1 MDLLREE
8 IACKTLSDTN
18 KIDIMQQAV
27 APCPEIVMSIKGK
40 PTRSLLD
47 SGSEVTL
54 VNESYYKEHI
64 EHRLLPSSG
73 SYNNSHNLFSLR
85 GVEEGHVPLSK
96 HFECDIEVGGQ
107 LVHRVGIL
115 VKKDKIPLVDSKGR
129 KAKTPALLGSNL
141 IRIAVNEFC
150 ETFGEDCLRLFE
162 CPKVISPL
170 WFSTLCLYY
179 YAHIHKKSGVG
190 ASSVQSDDPSKDN
203 DRNSH
208 NNQSSKPKRSQEQRK
223 NSNEAKSEK
232 NSGKSKNT
240 QTGSGKQRDKKLNT
254 LGGYAGRVMV
264 GNHRQP
270 ICIPAGTSKVVIGKT
285 QDKLPRGSYMV
296 EATDDDNLPCG
307 VSVNH
312 TYVNPTK
319 AKQVSVI
326 LLNTNSYNV
335 LIRQPLY
342 AATIWD
348 VELKDW
354 DYEPIITKSD
364 EANTFEVKLQP
375 VPPEDLR
382 EEILSN
388 ATEVNQ
394 ETNDTSGRSAS
405 DEKDEKPSFGARPNT
420 KNPDFDFKKELE
432 QLPFEL
438 NIGDAPLTREQQA
451 RLINVIYD
459 HTEVFSLFD
468 GDLGFCD
475 VLKHSIPTTTDK
487 PVYLP
492 HRQIPVQL
500 QSEVKKCLDNWLKQ
514 GIIRPSKSP
523 YASQVVIVR
532 KKTGEIRL
540 CVDFRKLNAISIR
553 DSFPLPRVEEAL
565 QAVQA
570 AVWFSSF
577 DLAQGYLQMAME
589 EEDIEKTAFRA
600 GSSGL
605 YEFTRMPFGL
615 TNAGASFCRL
625 MEMCIGDQQYV
636 TLLFYLDDICIFAE
650 TADQML
656 DRIEFV
662 FSRLKEFN
670 LKIKPKKSHF
680 FQTSV
685 TFLGH
690 ILSANGVSP
699 NLEKVAKIKDWPTPK
714 TPKEVHSFVGL
725 ASYYRR
731 FIPNFAKWA
740 GPLHALIVP
749 ASFKQKIRR
758 GEMKKSDLPE
768 FQWTPV
774 CQEGF
779 DQLKKALT
787 EAPVLAYPDY
797 SKPFI
802 LETDASLKGLGAVLS
817 QKGDDNEI
825 RVVAYASR
833 SLRPSEKSMRDY
845 SSAKIEL
852 MALKWSVC
860 DKFKDYLLGSK
871 FTVFTDN
878 NPLCYIKSSKLGAA
892 QIRWLSE
899 LTLYDFDIVYRTG
912 KSNLVADALS
922 RHPEVEEEIEKEG
935 PSESDDD
942 EWIAVSYQVEEQGGH
957 ISSMEF
963 NQAISELVGGTKI
976 DKKLKDRIQVTDVAK
991 EKLNGKTIEVATG
1004 MVSLFDS
1011 ITPKEMAEF
1020 QRQDNQIAPIFTHVE
1035 QDQKPSKKVTY
1046 QIRSKLAHKLALQW
1060 DRLILKQGVL
1070 HRLYIFNEMEYHQ
1083 LVLPQRYHRKVLTA
1097 LHDHMGHQGID
1108 RTLDLLRERVY
1119 WPSMAK
1125 DAQNWVTNCRRCQIA
1140 RGDYNQPKPK
1150 IGHLEA
1156 HNPLD
1161 LVCLD
1166 FTKID
1171 PSKTGKE
1178 NVLVITDAFTKFSLA
1193 VCTPNQTAKTV
1204 AKILVEKWF
1213 HVYGVPSRI
1222 HSDQGR
1228 CFDSNIIKALCKMYG
1243 VEQSFTS
1250 PYNPRGNA
1258 FCECFNRTLFGLLKT
1273 LKSEEKADW
1282 PSHLPALVFAY
1293 NATPHAST
1301 GYQPY
1306 QLMFGRRAP
1315 APCDNWLGLRAY
1327 NDDKSITRIDWVD
1340 QQLEQ
1345 LLHANKRAQKNIKAT
1360 NAKNRKAAGGKD
1372 LVIPVGNLVL
1382 LRDHP
1387 EGRNKIQDNN
1397 KDQIYIVTRHHDNR
1411 NAYFV
1416 KPLGSKCQP
1425 KQVNRREMFDL
1436 GITEDQELERQKQ
1449 EKENEEEDETNELP
1463 LYNPAVSRKKDFIEH
1478 PYNLRPRNRK
1488 TVNSQAV
1495 LVSTR
1500 L

>member
-18 KIDIMQQAV
+18 KINIMQQAV

-54 VNESYYKEHI
+54 VNESYFKEHI

-107 LVHRVGIL
+107 IVHRVGIL

-162 CPKVISPL
+162 CPKGISPL

-203 DRNSH
+203 DG
-208 NNQSSKPKRSQEQRK
+208 NNRDNQPLRPKRNQEHCK
-223 NSNEAKSEK
+223 NSNEAKSDK
-232 NSGKSKNT
+232 DSGKNKNT
-240 QTGSGKQRDKKLNT
+240 QTGSGKHRNKKLNT

-264 GNHRQP
+264 GDRKQP

-285 QDKLPRGSYMV
+285 QEKLPRGSYMV

-335 LIRQPLY
+335 WIRQPLY
-342 AATIWD
+342 AAAIWD

-405 DEKDEKPSFGARPNT
+405 NEKDEKPSFGARPNT
-420 KNPDFDFKKELE
+420 KDPDFDFKKELE
-432 QLPFEL
+432 RLPFEL
-438 NIGDAPLTREQQA
+438 NIGDAPLTRDQQA
-451 RLINVIYD
+451 RLIDVIYN

-500 QSEVKKCLDNWLKQ
+500 QSEVRKCLDNWLKQ

-690 ILSANGVSP
+690 ILSADGVSP
-699 NLEKVAKIKDWPTPK
+699 NPEKVAKIKDWPTPK

-768 FQWTPV
+768 FQWTPA

-825 RVVAYASR
+825 RVIAYASR

-899 LTLYDFDIVYRTG
+899 LALYDFDIVYRTG

-922 RHPEVEEEIEKEG
+922 RRPEVEEEIEKEVL
-935 PSESDDD
+935 PESDDE

-957 ISSMEF
+957 VSSMEF
-963 NQAISELVGGTKI
+963 NQVISELVGGTKI

-1020 QRQDNQIAPIFTHVE
+1020 QRQDNQIAPIFAYVE
-1035 QDQKPSKKVTY
+1035 QDQKPSKKITY
-1046 QIRSKLAHKLALQW
+1046 QIRSKLARKLALQW

-1213 HVYGVPSRI
+1213 HVYGIPTRI

-1258 FCECFNRTLFGLLKT
+1258 FCERFNRTLFGLLKT

-1372 LVIPVGNLVL
+1372 LIIPVGNLVL

-1397 KDQIYIVTRHHDNR
+1397 KDQIYIVTGHHDNR

-1436 GITEDQELERQKQ
+1436 GITENQEFERQKQ
-1449 EKENEEEDETNELP
+1449 ENEKEEEDETSELP
-1463 LYNPAVSRKKDFIEH
+1463 LYNPAVSRKKDFIER

-1488 TVNSQAV
+1488 TANSHAV

>member
-54 VNESYYKEHI
+54 VNESYYREHI

-85 GVEEGHVPLSK
+85 GIEEGHVPLSK

-150 ETFGEDCLRLFE
+150 ELFGEDCLRLFE
-162 CPKVISPL
+162 CPKGISPL

-190 ASSVQSDDPSKDN
+190 ALSVQSDDPSKDN
-203 DRNSH
+203 DGNSRD
-208 NNQSSKPKRSQEQRK
+208 NQPLKPKRCQEHGK
-223 NSNEAKSEK
+223 NINEANSNKD
-232 NSGKSKNT
+232 SGKSKNT
-240 QTGSGKQRDKKLNT
+240 QTGSGKQRNKKLNT

-264 GNHRQP
+264 GDRKQP

-285 QDKLPRGSYMV
+285 QEKLPRGSYMV

-335 LIRQPLY
+335 WIRQPLY

-348 VELKDW
+348 VDLKDW

-364 EANTFEVKLQP
+364 EVDTFEVKLQP

-394 ETNDTSGRSAS
+394 DTNDTSGKSAS
-405 DEKDEKPSFGARPNT
+405 NEKDEKPSFGTRPNT
-420 KNPDFDFKKELE
+420 KDPDFDFKKELE
-432 QLPFEL
+432 RLPFEL
-438 NIGDAPLTREQQA
+438 NIGDAPLTRDQQA
-451 RLINVIYD
+451 RLIDVIYS

-500 QSEVKKCLDNWLKQ
+500 QSEVRKCLDNWLKQ

-656 DRIEFV
+656 DHIEFV

-690 ILSANGVSP
+690 ILSADSVSP
-699 NLEKVAKIKDWPTPK
+699 NPEKVAKIKDWPTPK

-725 ASYYRR
+725 ASYYCR

-768 FQWTPV
+768 FQWTLA

-779 DQLKKALT
+779 NQLKKALT

-825 RVVAYASR
+825 RVIAYASR

-899 LTLYDFDIVYRTG
+899 LALYDFDIVYRTG

-922 RHPEVEEEIEKEG
+922 RRPEVEEEIEREVL
-935 PSESDDD
+935 PESDDE
-942 EWIAVSYQVEEQGGH
+942 EWIAVSYQVEEQGGR

-963 NQAISELVGGTKI
+963 NQVISELVGGTKI

-991 EKLNGKTIEVATG
+991 EKLNGNTIEVATG

-1020 QRQDNQIAPIFTHVE
+1020 KRQDNQIAPIFTYVK
-1035 QDQKPSKKVTY
+1035 QDQKPSEKVTY
-1046 QIRSKLAHKLALQW
+1046 QIRSKLARKLALQW

-1125 DAQNWVTNCRRCQIA
+1125 DAQDWVTNCRRCQIA

-1213 HVYGVPSRI
+1213 HIYGVPTRI

-1258 FCECFNRTLFGLLKT
+1258 FCERFNRTLFCLLKT

-1360 NAKNRKAAGGKD
+1360 NAKNRRAAGGKD
-1372 LVIPVGNLVL
+1372 LIIPVGNSVL

-1387 EGRNKIQDNN
+1387 KGRNKIQDNN
-1397 KDQIYIVTRHHDNR
+1397 KDQIYIVTGHHDNR

-1449 EKENEEEDETNELP
+1449 ENEKEEEDETSELP

-1478 PYNLRPRNRK
+1478 PYNLRPRNQK